1 MHIVTVNIFA
11 THAAAAEG
19 SFRRLGRRNTDFVG
33 LRKTEAHVRPI
44 GERAVELPGQPTM
57 DHAF

>member
-19 SFRRLGRRNTDFVG
+19 SFRRPGCQNMDFVG
-33 LRKTEAHVRPI
+33 LRKTDAHVRPI
-44 GERAVELPGQPTM
+44 GERDGELPGSLTLDCPL
-57 DHAF
+57 

>member
-19 SFRRLGRRNTDFVG
+19 SFRRLGRHNMYLVG
-33 LRKTEAHVRPI
+33 LRKTEAHLRPI
-44 GERAVELPGQPTM
+44 VERDGELPGPLTL
-57 DHAF
+57 DCAL